1 MWAAHALVLA
11 AWGCSNKKCE
21 NNPMR
26 STNH

>member
-1 MWAAHALVLA
+1 MRAALTLVLA

-21 NNPMR
+21 NNPMH

>member
-1 MWAAHALVLA
+1 MRAADALVLV

-21 NNPMR
+21 NNPMH